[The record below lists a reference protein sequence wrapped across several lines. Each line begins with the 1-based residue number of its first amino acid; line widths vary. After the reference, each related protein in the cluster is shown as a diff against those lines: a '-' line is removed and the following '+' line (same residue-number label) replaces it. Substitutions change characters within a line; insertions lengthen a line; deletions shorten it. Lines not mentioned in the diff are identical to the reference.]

1 MSGDAKAIETKFFS
15 MGDIGTICFQTLSL
29 QIFQFRNIIFSKK
42 RKVWLDDLFFSR
54 MITEK
59 TFLEDNSIPFSA
71 LLLNF

>member
-42 RKVWLDDLFFSR
+42 KEGLAGRPLFLQDDNGKDLFR
-54 MITEK
+54 R
-59 TFLEDNSIPFSA
+59 
-71 LLLNF
+71 